1 MGPCLAKDRSI
12 CDSEGAGP
20 EQIVWEELMLRG
32 AVILESLRV
41 GAVLDDPGLVVR
53 RLSRASPAY
62 VTPDQSA
69 VWSLLE
75 FDSDTADPDHLAEEL
90 SHWLDSPGWYANLYS
105 DGQIYVI
112 FPDRVFQYAREDD
125 VRHGEALA
133 YAQTVGVPIQQC
145 DWR

>member
-1 MGPCLAKDRSI
+1 
-12 CDSEGAGP
+12 
-20 EQIVWEELMLRG
+20 MLRG
-32 AVILESLRV
+32 ALILESLRV
-41 GAVLDDPGLVVR
+41 GVVLDDPGLVVR
-53 RLSRASPAY
+53 RLSRASPAH
-62 VTPDQSA
+62 VKPNQSA

-75 FDSDTADPDHLAEEL
+75 FDSDTADPDLLAEEL

-133 YAQTVGVPIQQC
+133 YARTVDVPIQQC

>member
-1 MGPCLAKDRSI
+1 MLS
-12 CDSEGAGP
+12 GAL
-20 EQIVWEELMLRG
+20 IV
-32 AVILESLRV
+32 ESLRV
-41 GAVLDDPGLVVR
+41 GVVLDDPGLVVR
-53 RLSRASPAY
+53 RLSRASPAH

-75 FDSDTADPDHLAEEL
+75 FDSDTADPDLLAEEL

-133 YAQTVGVPIQQC
+133 YAQAVGVPIQQC

>member
-1 MGPCLAKDRSI
+1 VTVTPELALTDGGDQGQRAWIHEPASLDSRQMSELLMGPCLAKGRSI
-12 CDSEGAGP
+12 CAH
-20 EQIVWEELMLRG
+20 
-32 AVILESLRV
+32 
-41 GAVLDDPGLVVR
+41 
-53 RLSRASPAY
+53 

-75 FDSDTADPDHLAEEL
+75 FDSDTADPDLLAEEL

-105 DGQIYVI
+105 DGRVYVI
-112 FPDRVFQYAREDD
+112 FADRVFQYAREDD

>member
-1 MGPCLAKDRSI
+1 MLS
-12 CDSEGAGP
+12 GAL
-20 EQIVWEELMLRG
+20 IV
-32 AVILESLRV
+32 ESLRV
-41 GAVLDDPGLVVR
+41 GVVLDDPGLVVR
-53 RLSRASPAY
+53 RLSRASPAD

-75 FDSDTADPDHLAEEL
+75 FDSDTADPDLLAEEL

-105 DGQIYVI
+105 DGQVYVI
-112 FPDRVFQYAREDD
+112 FADRVFRYAREDD

-133 YAQTVGVPIQQC
+133 YAQTVGVPIHQC